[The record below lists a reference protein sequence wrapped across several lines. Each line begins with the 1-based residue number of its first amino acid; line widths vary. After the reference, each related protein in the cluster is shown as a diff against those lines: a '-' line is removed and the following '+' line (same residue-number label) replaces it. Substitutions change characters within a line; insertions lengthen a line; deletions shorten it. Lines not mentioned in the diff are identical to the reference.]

1 MARWHYRD
9 AGLLW
14 LFLPAYLIHL
24 AEEWFAGFPR
34 WVAIVAGRPVP
45 DEAFL
50 IINGIAIMLL
60 IVGIR
65 SAARAEES
73 GWIAVAIAAI
83 ALFNTVFHVSG
94 SILTATYSPGLISA
108 AVLYVPL
115 GSLVMVRALGQ
126 APHATVAR
134 GVGAGV
140 ILHAVV
146 FVLAFA
152 TTRLN

>member
-14 LFLPAYLIHL
+14 LFFPAYLIHV

-45 DEAFL
+45 DAAFL
-50 IINGIAIMLL
+50 IINAIAIVLL

-65 SAARAEES
+65 SATQAEES

-83 ALFNTVFHVSG
+83 ALINTVFHAGG
-94 SILTATYSPGLISA
+94 SVLTGTYSPGLISA
-108 AVLYVPL
+108 VVLYVPL
-115 GSLVMVRALGQ
+115 GSLAMVRALNQ
-126 APHATVAR
+126 APHATSAR
-134 GVGAGV
+134 GVAVGV
-140 ILHAVV
+140 MIHAVV
-146 FVLAFA
+146 FVVAFA